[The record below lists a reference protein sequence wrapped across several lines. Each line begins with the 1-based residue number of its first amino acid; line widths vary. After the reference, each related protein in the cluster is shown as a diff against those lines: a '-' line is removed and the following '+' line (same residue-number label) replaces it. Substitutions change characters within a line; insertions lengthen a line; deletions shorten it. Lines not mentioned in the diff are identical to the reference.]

1 MGLVQCGA
9 TGPSVFI
16 DSDTE
21 MVILF
26 PDQLQRGR
34 KPFLVS
40 LLYSAII
47 SIICSALGSLPSLV
61 CRPVEIILAPQH
73 IVKDYCTL
81 SRGYYKRSQAE
92 LTAHAT

>member
-21 MVILF
+21 TVILF

-40 LLYSAII
+40 LLYSAIV
-47 SIICSALGSLPSLV
+47 SIICSALGSLPSLGADQ
-61 CRPVEIILAPQH
+61 CRLFWLH
-73 IVKDYCTL
+73 GTL
-81 SRGYYKRSQAE
+81 SKII
-92 LTAHAT
+92 AHYLVGIIRDPKLN